1 MVLYKG
7 SNLLN
12 NAMEKPIYRIN
23 YIKNLIIITLIF
35 SLYSEFL
42 QSQVK
47 RTGGPKLKL
56 SLNAYSFNEPLKS
69 GQMDLDQLLEFC
81 ASQNF
86 DALDIT
92 AYYFP
97 GYPKVPSDEYLYS
110 IKKKAFLLGLDISG
124 TGVKNDFSD
133 PDENKRKEGIQLVKD
148 WIDAAEKLGAPVIRI
163 FAGTSN
169 TDGYSWDQV
178 ASWMVKDIK
187 YCVEYGK
194 KHGVL
199 VAIQNH
205 HDFIKTSGETIKI
218 IKMVDSDW
226 FGLIL
231 DTGSYREGDPYDEI
245 AKSAPFAVN
254 WQIKETLFVNN
265 KEEKADLKRIVK
277 IIKASGYRGYIP
289 IETLG
294 QGDPKIKVPVF
305 LRELKSVL
313 D

>member
-218 IKMVDSDW
+218 IKM
-226 FGLIL
+226 
-231 DTGSYREGDPYDEI
+231 
-245 AKSAPFAVN
+245 
-254 WQIKETLFVNN
+254 
-265 KEEKADLKRIVK
+265 
-277 IIKASGYRGYIP
+277 
-289 IETLG
+289 
-294 QGDPKIKVPVF
+294 
-305 LRELKSVL
+305 
-313 D
+313 